1 MQNIGMVCS
10 GFENNFIH
18 VPIKSM
24 VRDAGDFMDTIPVI
38 KDLVSNQ
45 PVSLLVLVQIAENP
59 GSAGVYPISWSFGCV
74 SSGGTSGYCTSS
86 GGIVCCVCCI
96 CFALLA
102 SFRAVV
108 SSMGAAHEG

>member
-1 MQNIGMVCS
+1 MQNIGMVGS
-10 GFENNFIH
+10 GFENNLIN
-18 VPIKSM
+18 VPVKGM
-24 VRDAGDFMDTIPVI
+24 VRDADNLLDAIPVI
-38 KDLVSNQ
+38 EDLVSNQ
-45 PVSLLVLVQIAENP
+45 SVSLLVLIQIAEDP

-74 SSGGTSGYCTSS
+74 SSGSTSGYCTSS

-108 SSMGAAHEG
+108 SNVGAAHGE